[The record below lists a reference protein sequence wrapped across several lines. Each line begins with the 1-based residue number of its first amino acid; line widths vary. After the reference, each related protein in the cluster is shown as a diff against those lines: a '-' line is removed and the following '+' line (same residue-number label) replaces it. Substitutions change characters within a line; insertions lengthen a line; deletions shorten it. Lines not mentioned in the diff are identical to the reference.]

1 MSKKKNFD
9 KDNDII
15 YKKKRIVAFSGG
27 DITFKDVEGYRK
39 DVVDV
44 KMGREVVLD
53 RMEKKMRL
61 FDIIKQYELFFNQKL
76 KIYDK
81 KYINELVELLD
92 NNDID
97 YLDKRIR
104 LIESKK
110 TFPLFKT
117 LNSFQNKK
125 LFSTIENNEKKYMSK
140 TSNGFNRK
148 GRRFERRVTTRSL
161 LSQFDNSSQKDG
173 LEAFNKAIEFEK
185 KHYYLN
191 TSPNLSSNQ
200 EKNLFFNKIIK
211 KKSEKINMKKDEEE
225 LIDFERNNLKFN
237 SINNTLRRLSFFSKP
252 NQEDKLDNNNK
263 FSSYFEESLG
273 ENSYIS
279 KRIRN
284 EKHIP
289 KGEPIKTL
297 DIIKT
302 NPMIFKR
309 PFSMLGDYYKS
320 HKFIKY

>member
-1 MSKKKNFD
+1 MSKKKTYDNN
-9 KDNDII
+9 NDII

-125 LFSTIENNEKKYMSK
+125 LFNTIENNEKQYMSK
-140 TSNGFNRK
+140 TATGFNRN

-161 LSQFDNSSQKDG
+161 LSQFDNSSQKNG
-173 LEAFNKAIEFEK
+173 LEAFNKAIEFQK

-191 TSPNLSSNQ
+191 TCSNLDSKR
-200 EKNLFFNKIIK
+200 EKKLFLNKIIK
-211 KKSEKINMKKDEEE
+211 KKSETINMKKDEEV
-225 LIDFERNNLKFN
+225 LIDFEKNDLKLDSN
-237 SINNTLRRLSFFSKP
+237 SLRRLSFFSKI
-252 NQEDKLDNNNK
+252 NSEHKSKDNNNK
-263 FSSYFEESLG
+263 FCSYFDESLG

>member
-97 YLDKRIR
+97 YLDKRIK
-104 LIESKK
+104 LIETKK

-148 GRRFERRVTTRSL
+148 GRRFERRITTRTL
-161 LSQFDNSSQKDG
+161 LSQFDNSSQKNG
-173 LEAFNKAIEFEK
+173 LEAFNKAIEFQK

-191 TSPNLSSNQ
+191 TCSNLDSKR
-200 EKNLFFNKIIK
+200 EKKLFLNKIIK
-211 KKSEKINMKKDEEE
+211 KKSETINMKKDEEE
-225 LIDFERNNLKFN
+225 LIDFEKNDLKLDSN
-237 SINNTLRRLSFFSKP
+237 SLRRLSFFSKI
-252 NQEDKLDNNNK
+252 NSEHKSKDNNNK
-263 FSSYFEESLG
+263 FCSYFDESLG

-302 NPMIFKR
+302 NPIIFKR

>member
-1 MSKKKNFD
+1 MSKKKTYDNN
-9 KDNDII
+9 NDII

-61 FDIIKQYELFFNQKL
+61 LDIIKQYELFFNQKL

-81 KYINELVELLD
+81 KYIDELVELLD

-97 YLDKRIR
+97 YLDKRIK
-104 LIESKK
+104 LIETKK

-117 LNSFQNKK
+117 LNGFHKQK
-125 LFSTIENNEKKYMSK
+125 LFNTIENNEKKYMNK
-140 TSNGFNRK
+140 TTNGFNRK
-148 GRRFERRVTTRSL
+148 GRRFERRITTRTL
-161 LSQFDNSSQKDG
+161 LSQFDNSSQKNG
-173 LEAFNKAIEFEK
+173 LEAFNKAIEFQK

-191 TSPNLSSNQ
+191 TCSNLDSKR
-200 EKNLFFNKIIK
+200 EKKLFLNKIIK
-211 KKSEKINMKKDEEE
+211 KKSETINMKKDEEE
-225 LIDFERNNLKFN
+225 LIDFEKNDLKLDSN
-237 SINNTLRRLSFFSKP
+237 SLRRLSFFSKI
-252 NQEDKLDNNNK
+252 NSEHKSKDNNNK
-263 FSSYFEESLG
+263 FCSYFDESLG

-302 NPMIFKR
+302 NPIIFKR

>member
-97 YLDKRIR
+97 YLDKRIK
-104 LIESKK
+104 LIETKK

-252 NQEDKLDNNNK
+252 NQEDKQLSWGYREKIKAFKVADYNDK
-263 FSSYFEESLG
+263 HFSWIKGSPLYKCF
-273 ENSYIS
+273 
-279 KRIRN
+279 K
-284 EKHIP
+284 EKCQIL
-289 KGEPIKTL
+289 KI
-297 DIIKT
+297 
-302 NPMIFKR
+302 
-309 PFSMLGDYYKS
+309 Y
-320 HKFIKY
+320 

>member
-1 MSKKKNFD
+1 MFKRTNILLF
-9 KDNDII
+9 KDDDTL
-15 YKKKRIVAFSGG
+15 KKRIVRLTGD

-39 DVVDV
+39 DVIDV
-44 KMGREVVLD
+44 RTGREVVID
-53 RMEKKMRL
+53 RMEKKMRFL
-61 FDIIKQYELFFNQKL
+61 DIIKQYELFFNQKL

-125 LFSTIENNEKKYMSK
+125 LFNTIENNEKQYMSK
-140 TSNGFNRK
+140 TATGFNRN

-161 LSQFDNSSQKDG
+161 LSQFDNSSQKNG

-191 TSPNLSSNQ
+191 TSPNLNHNQ

-211 KKSEKINMKKDEEE
+211 KKSNTINMRNDEEE
-225 LIDFERNNLKFN
+225 LIDFEKNNFKFN
-237 SINNTLRRLSFFSKP
+237 SLNNSLRRISFFSKP
-252 NQEDKLDNNNK
+252 NYKLSNNNNNK
-263 FSSYFEESLG
+263 YSSYFEEDLG